1 MKAGKI
7 VLGIM
12 FAVILFLIGALA
24 VLTLTGKE
32 ENTEIT
38 ASTGQEPASGQ
49 ETGADLSGEEGEM
62 ENLAPEKE
70 ENPEEAEPVQEE
82 TSEEGAGE
90 NQLSGAGAEELL
102 ASMTLEEKAAQI
114 FFVTPEAI
122 TGVETATVAGDATRQ
137 ALAAHPVG
145 GIVYFGKNILDP
157 AQTRSMLENT
167 WNYSNEVMKVPVWLG
182 VDEEGGRVARVA
194 GNSQFS
200 VTRYSNMR
208 SIGDTGDPAQA
219 YQVGVTIAS
228 YLKELGFNM
237 DFAPDADAITNPE
250 NTVIGDRSFGTDPSL
265 VGEMAA
271 QAVQGFQDQGISAC
285 IKHFP
290 GHGQTVGDTHEGY
303 AYTQKTMEEMKASD
317 LLPFEKGIEAGT
329 DFVMVSH
336 ISAPNAISQD
346 VPASLSSE
354 FITDLLRNE
363 MGYEGI
369 IITDAMNMG
378 AIAEHYGSAQA
389 AVAAF
394 TAGVDMILMPEDFQ
408 AAYQGILDAV
418 GNGTISQERLDQSV
432 LRILEK
438 KLEKLG
444 N

>member
-38 ASTGQEPASGQ
+38 ASTGQEPASSQ
-49 ETGADLSGEEGEM
+49 ETGADLSGEEGET

-137 ALAAHPVG
+137 ALTAHPVG

-167 WNYSNEVMKVPVWLG
+167 WNYSKEVMKVPVWLG

-219 YQVGVTIAS
+219 YQAGATIAS

-265 VGEMAA
+265 VGEMTA
-271 QAVQGFQDQGISAC
+271 QAVKGFQDQGISAC

-303 AYTQKTMEEMKASD
+303 AYTQKTMEEMKTSD

-389 AVAAF
+389 AVEAF

-444 N
+444 D